1 MKNVWLLVLACIC
14 MTACRNRQQSAEVT
28 NYDLPQIK
36 DSGELVVLTLNSS
49 TSYFDYRGEPMGFQY
64 ELADQFARS
73 LDVKLKIKVAQNARD
88 LVHKLLQGEGDL
100 IAYNLPVTKE
110 FKDSVEFCGEDIITH
125 HAESPVGEVF
135 SAAVAVDER
144 TVATLLLIAGALAG
158 MVADAGARPH
168 VVHGPYHGFA

>member
-64 ELADQFARS
+64 ELSKAAHLLSPGQRLWRS
-73 LDVKLKIKVAQNARD
+73 L
-88 LVHKLLQGEGDL
+88 
-100 IAYNLPVTKE
+100 
-110 FKDSVEFCGEDIITH
+110 
-125 HAESPVGEVF
+125 
-135 SAAVAVDER
+135 
-144 TVATLLLIAGALAG
+144 
-158 MVADAGARPH
+158 
-168 VVHGPYHGFA
+168 

>member
-88 LVHKLLQGEGDL
+88 LVHRLLQGEGDL
-100 IAYNLPVTKE
+100 SSDGKEIRLYNKRIDFENGVPVKVE
-110 FKDSVEFCGEDIITH
+110 APDEIIPYEKKMPLEEELRYFVEHLDSTIGINSGE
-125 HAESPVGEVF
+125 
-135 SAAVAVDER
+135 
-144 TVATLLLIAGALAG
+144 AG
-158 MVADAGARPH
+158 
-168 VVHGPYHGFA
+168 

>member
-64 ELADQFARS
+64 ELADQFARHIFVGLNANS
-73 LDVKLKIKVAQNARD
+73 AEKWDICLDSEFDTLADVNAYAVHPDHVAAAGLLKEVKADRACVD
-88 LVHKLLQGEGDL
+88 
-100 IAYNLPVTKE
+100 YE
-110 FKDSVEFCGEDIITH
+110 F
-125 HAESPVGEVF
+125 
-135 SAAVAVDER
+135 
-144 TVATLLLIAGALAG
+144 
-158 MVADAGARPH
+158 
-168 VVHGPYHGFA
+168 